1 MRETRG
7 RAPYPTKACPRC
19 GSELYADMMVCYGCL
34 YDFTRERDASAELPP
49 PTPGLGEG
57 AGDGGTGD
65 TEDLSAAARRAAS
78 EARTGA
84 YLRTGSVD
92 AWVGVG
98 EGGLL
103 VGRDPACDVVLHSPA
118 VSRRHLRLV
127 PTPDGMEVSDLGS
140 TNPATYRGREVTER
154 VVVPYGDS
162 LELCGCRLTVT
173 GPPAVRGG

>member
-1 MRETRG
+1 MGLRAERG
-7 RAPYPTKACPRC
+7 DERSVR
-19 GSELYADMMVCYGCL
+19 GESED
-34 YDFTRERDASAELPP
+34 ERDEGQGAVPDKGMPSVRVRALRGHDGLLRLPVR
-49 PTPGLGEG
+49 LHAR
-57 AGDGGTGD
+57 AGR
-65 TEDLSAAARRAAS
+65 LRRAAAAARRAAS

>member
-49 PTPGLGEG
+49 PTPGLGES
-57 AGDGGTGD
+57 AGD

-92 AWVGVG
+92 AWVEVG

-103 VGRDPACDVVLHSPA
+103 AEQGGIPECGTAVLDGLPAGACRRGERCD
-118 VSRRHLRLV
+118 RRHRQPLQACGLKA
-127 PTPDGMEVSDLGS
+127 LGRHWR
-140 TNPATYRGREVTER
+140 AGEQ
-154 VVVPYGDS
+154 
-162 LELCGCRLTVT
+162 
-173 GPPAVRGG
+173 

>member
-7 RAPYPTKACPRC
+7 RAPYPTKTCPRC

-49 PTPGLGEG
+49 PTPGLGES

-92 AWVGVG
+92 AA
-98 EGGLL
+98 
-103 VGRDPACDVVLHSPA
+103 RC
-118 VSRRHLRLV
+118 VSCMRCVSICPHDARRADADALAAIESRLAPLCSV
-127 PTPDGMEVSDLGS
+127 RKEP
-140 TNPATYRGREVTER
+140 
-154 VVVPYGDS
+154 
-162 LELCGCRLTVT
+162 ELFL
-173 GPPAVRGG
+173 